1 MKETLIDLHNKH
13 SVTPEHTNIHLRYQ
27 YLNMTK
33 QWKFI
38 GYRCSACDQSLKFAN
53 AAIKH
58 NNVCRGLN
66 TVTKRAP
73 ATVTVINSEGNVWRP
88 FNNLVDGPDL

>member
-13 SVTPEHTNIHLRYQ
+13 SVVPEHTNIHLRYQ

-33 QWKFI
+33 QWKFV
-38 GYRCSACDQSLKFAN
+38 GYRCSACDQSLKHAN
-53 AAIKH
+53 AATKH

-66 TVTKRAP
+66 TVAKRTKP
-73 ATVTVINSEGNVWRP
+73 QVTVITTTGNIWQP
-88 FNNLVDGPDL
+88 FNDLVDGPDL